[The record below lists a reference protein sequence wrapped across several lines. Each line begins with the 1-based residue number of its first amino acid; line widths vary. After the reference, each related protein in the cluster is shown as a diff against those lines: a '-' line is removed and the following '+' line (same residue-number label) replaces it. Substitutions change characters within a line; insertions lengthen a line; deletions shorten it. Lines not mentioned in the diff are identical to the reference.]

1 MENINRILEIFA
13 DRFTQ
18 FFPEKEDAKVLF
30 SLYIRNQEN
39 PDKIIFSESEVR
51 ELIRKHYKEVNESE
65 KEQHKK
71 FFIRLQRLLSSNFLE
86 RAEERQHFFLSQ
98 YSKQL
103 CLLFYQRIKPL
114 LNPSEIERT
123 LNDVLQTLKTNCN
136 DIESFNHWFEKD
148 FNGKLETELA
158 NQTIA
163 LEFHIKNLR
172 DDLGLK
178 SKTMELLE
186 FSQYIN
192 KEMDNVVEQR
202 IKITQAFN
210 GLDSISDTLS
220 ECGLDKSGD
229 FNYFQKVGILKEML
243 NIYRSKLDKSG
254 EEILRIKRIAINIFD
269 IIDKKPFYRKFETFF
284 FTVLEN
290 SRTEKISTRQDSEG
304 TLFFVSDIKLPNF
317 VEDLETVKDLPTE
330 YLFPEFYENFSQSK
344 NQRIESQE
352 KNQEKLNEAVRKSK
366 HRRYQAERIEYW
378 LGNLKEKINDKKEL
392 DYADFYL
399 EMLNE
404 EQDLEIAI
412 KGTEHILKTLR
423 KENFSLE
430 TTSEFSFNPNQ
441 PNNAIWNIRIKK
453 NR

>member
-1 MENINRILEIFA
+1 MQNFDKILEIFS
-13 DRFTQ
+13 DRFNQ

-30 SLYIRNQEN
+30 SLYIKNHEN
-39 PDKIIFSESEVR
+39 PDKLIFSESEVR
-51 ELIRKHYKEVNESE
+51 ELIRKHYKEDSESE
-65 KEQHKK
+65 KEQRKK
-71 FFIRLQRLLSSNFLE
+71 FFDRLQRLLSSNFLE
-86 RAEERQHFFLSQ
+86 RAEARQHFFLSQ

-123 LNDVLQTLKTNCN
+123 LNDVLQTLKTNSN
-136 DIESFNHWFEKD
+136 DIVSFNHWFEKD
-148 FNGKLETELA
+148 FKGKLETELA

-172 DDLGLK
+172 DDLSEK
-178 SKTMELLE
+178 SKTMDLLE
-186 FSQYIN
+186 FSQHIN
-192 KEMDNVVEQR
+192 KEMDSVVEQR
-202 IKITQAFN
+202 IKLTQAFN

-220 ECGLDKSGD
+220 ACGLEKSGD
-229 FNYFQKVGILKEML
+229 FDFFQKVGILKEML
-243 NIYRSKLDKSG
+243 NIYRNKLDKG
-254 EEILRIKRIAINIFD
+254 GDEILRIKGFATNIFD

-290 SRTEKISTRQDSEG
+290 SRTEKISTRHDSEG
-304 TLFFVSDIKLPNF
+304 TLFFVSDIKLPDF

-330 YLFPEFYENFSQSK
+330 YLFPEFYENFSESK
-344 NQRIESQE
+344 NQKVESQE
-352 KNQEKLNEAVRKSK
+352 KNQEKLNEAARRSK
-366 HRRYQAERIEYW
+366 QRRHQAERIEYW
-378 LGNLKEKINDKKEL
+378 LGNLKEKIRDKKEL

-404 EQDLEIAI
+404 EQDIELAI

-423 KENFSLE
+423 NENFLLE
-430 TTSEFSFNPNQ
+430 PTSDFSFNPNQ

-453 NR
+453 HS